1 MRRAGHTPCRSWRRT
16 ICTSRLR
23 TRPRSSRKASLPSG
37 RPGIDGLTEELGK
50 RLREQGMQP
59 LFENIELPL
68 CPVLAHM
75 EHDGILVD
83 AQALP

>member
-1 MRRAGHTPCRSWRRT
+1 
-16 ICTSRLR
+16 
-23 TRPRSSRKASLPSG
+23 
-37 RPGIDGLTEELGK
+37 
-50 RLREQGMQP
+50 MQP

-83 AQALP
+83 AQALHDFGEMLSERIDACESLIFRLCGRGRSTSIRTKQLGVIPV